1 MSPRLSCE
9 PSIRCGCRGGIR
21 VGERDALSLGP
32 SSGSSRLGVWLC
44 MLISGDSAV
53 WNTSSA
59 CIEDSFDIVAP
70 GEGP

>member
-1 MSPRLSCE
+1 
-9 PSIRCGCRGGIR
+9 
-21 VGERDALSLGP
+21 LSLGP
-32 SSGSSRLGVWLC
+32 SSGYSRLGVWLC

-53 WNTSSA
+53 WNTSSN